1 MGLLRRL
8 ERLWWRRRLMRPEFR
23 HLFDE
28 PPEDEWVAVDCET
41 TGLDTTRDEIVS
53 IGAVPIRGQR
63 ILTSERLELLVRP
76 KLAPSA
82 ASIRIHRLR
91 EMDVQTGLAPDEAIR
106 RFLEFVGPRPLV
118 GYYLEFD
125 VAMLDRL
132 ARPYLGIPLPQ
143 RRIEVSALYYDH
155 KYRQNPDASIDLR
168 FAAILQDLDLP
179 RRDEHDAFNDALMAA
194 QVFVKL
200 HHSR

>member
-1 MGLLRRL
+1 MSLLRRL
-8 ERLWWRRRLMRPEFR
+8 QGLWWRRRLLRSEFR

-28 PPEDEWVAVDCET
+28 PPDGEWVAVDCET
-41 TGLDTTRDEIVS
+41 TGLDTARDEIVS
-53 IGAVPIRGQR
+53 IGAVPIRGQQ
-63 ILTSERLELLVRP
+63 ILTSKRLELLVRP
-76 KLAPSA
+76 TLAPSA
-82 ASIRIHRLR
+82 SSIRIHHLR
-91 EMDVQTGLAPDEAIR
+91 EMDVQGGLAPDEAIH

-143 RRIEVSALYYDH
+143 RKIEVSALYYDY

-168 FAAILQDLDLP
+168 FATILKDLDLP
-179 RRDEHDAFNDALMAA
+179 RREEHDAFNDALMAA

-200 HHSR
+200 HHQR